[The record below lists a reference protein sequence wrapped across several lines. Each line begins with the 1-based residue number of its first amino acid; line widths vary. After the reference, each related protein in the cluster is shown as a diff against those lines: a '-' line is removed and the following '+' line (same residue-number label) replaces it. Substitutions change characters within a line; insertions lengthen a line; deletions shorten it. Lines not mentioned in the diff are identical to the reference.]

1 MPDTLIKMKTG
12 TMSKLE
18 QGPSAVPMDPGSVY
32 FAVDTTTHKGRI
44 VYDVDKDNRIVMS
57 TDAERADQATHATA
71 ADEAT
76 VLAEAKAIDGVN
88 FDGSANIIHYGT
100 CATTASTKIKIVPC
114 ANFVLNTGSRIIIK
128 FSNSNTASEPQL
140 NVGQTGAKP
149 IYYKGNPIPVDVYD
163 EKSLV
168 ANGTYEFVYDASVAN
183 GVWQYVGTIAANIGI
198 TVDDDSKTMFITSP
212 IVNGDGVSY

>member
-57 TDAERADQATHATA
+57 TDAERADQATHATS

-76 VLAEAKAIDGVN
+76 VLANARAIDGVN
-88 FDGSANIIHYGT
+88 FDGSAAIIHYGACT
-100 CATTASTKIKIVPC
+100 VAATAQVKTVPC
-114 ANFVLNTGSRIIIK
+114 TNFVLNTGSRIIVK
-128 FSNSNTASEPQL
+128 FSNGNSASEPQL
-140 NVGQTGAKP
+140 NVNQTGAKY
-149 IYYKGNPIPVDVYD
+149 IYYKNGKITPSFLITNGVYEFIYD
-163 EKSLV
+163 
-168 ANGTYEFVYDASVAN
+168 GTY
-183 GVWQYVGTIAANIGI
+183 WQYVGTIALNVGI